1 MSPINPNM
9 VTRSNKTVIDL
20 ANITRIYSVGTEKIH
35 ALDGVTLQLHNNE
48 YIAIMG
54 HSGSGKSTLM
64 NVIGCL
70 DRATAGTYHLDGEDT
85 TQMNDAAL
93 ARVRNERIGFVFQSF
108 ELLGQMNAIR
118 NVELPL
124 IYAKDGWV
132 SRRKLALESLA
143 HVGLADRVKH
153 KPNQMSGGE
162 KQRVAIARAL
172 VCKPSILMADE
183 PTGNLDSRT
192 SADIMKLFDKLH
204 QEGQTII
211 MVTHEEDIA
220 CHAKRVI
227 RMRDGRITSDQ
238 PIRDDPA
245 SRHRHTRADQE
256 EPS

>member
-1 MSPINPNM
+1 M

-20 ANITRIYSVGTEKIH
+20 DDVTRIYSVGTEKIH
-35 ALDGVTLQLHNNE
+35 ALDGITLQLHNNE

-70 DRATAGTYHLDGEDT
+70 DRATAGTYKLDGQDT

-108 ELLGQMNAIR
+108 ELLGQLNAIR

-192 SADIMKLFDKLH
+192 SADIMKLFDRLH

-227 RMRDGRITSDQ
+227 RMRDGRIISDQ
-238 PIRDDPA
+238 PIQDDPA
-245 SRHRHTRADQE
+245 SRHLKPPAEQE
-256 EPS
+256 APS